1 MISSSDQLFVGVDI
15 VLSMSA
21 DAGSKDVKV
30 SNYSE
35 GFPDL
40 LRVLLD
46 EYSVKLVQQNNSLHD
61 ALMES
66 VSSKISQQ
74 VQTQFSELKASLLS
88 DVTQN
93 TKAMVSEAIS
103 QVSETLTATVREEVS
118 KLDDKVTTQL
128 NMLSGG
134 CSKCASSGSN
144 SQASL
149 TSCSSGSCAHDSH
162 HGDTVEV
169 RVQKWPCPFCPAILK
184 HEHSFY
190 DHITTL
196 MTRLHEL
203 PVHSAGP
210 KRIKRKKCLFDITNP
225 EHSAILRPWYRE
237 GVSYWDQVTAFMTA
251 LFSRV
256 HPGSPCALLDNNPNH
271 ALVYDWLQQCRLGTF
286 QPA

>member
-1 MISSSDQLFVGVDI
+1 
-15 VLSMSA
+15 MSA
-21 DAGSKDVKV
+21 DAGHKDVKD

-35 GFPDL
+35 GVPDFV
-40 LRVLLD
+40 RVLLD
-46 EYSVKLVQQNNSLHD
+46 EYSLRVVQQNALLHN
-61 ALMES
+61 ALMDS
-66 VSSKISQQ
+66 VNSKISQQ
-74 VQTQFSELKASLLS
+74 VQIQFSELKNSL
-88 DVTQN
+88 VAEFTQN
-93 TKAMVSEAIS
+93 TKAMVSEAMS

-118 KLDDKVTTQL
+118 KLDDKVSTQL

-134 CSKCASSGSN
+134 CSKCPSSGSS
-144 SQASL
+144 SQVSL

-190 DHITTL
+190 DHISTL

-203 PVHSAGP
+203 PVHRAGP

-237 GVSYWDQVTAFMTA
+237 GECYWDQVTAFMTA

-256 HPGSPCALLDNNPNH
+256 HPGSPLALLDNNPNH
-271 ALVYDWLQQCRLGTF
+271 ALVYDWLQQCRQGTF
-286 QPA
+286 QPE